1 MENLFFTDKVHVAK
15 KNVVS
20 FLQKELE
27 PIKNDIN
34 QANKI
39 PIALLKSLGKHG
51 FFGPLIPQK
60 YRGTQL
66 GIIAHCMIT
75 EEISKINVA
84 VSVSRTPCILMGY
97 LLNKFSNEYQKEK
110 YLKQVATGD
119 KICSICVTEEMAGS
133 NVAGIKTTAEKK
145 GNSYVLNGSKR
156 FITNAGLSDYYFIWA
171 ISNKTVN
178 PRGGMS
184 VFLVE
189 KDTPGLS
196 NENPYNLM
204 GINGIYN
211 GNLEL
216 KNVEVPE
223 ENLIGME
230 GNGFNDLM
238 EVFNIER
245 LTLSSES
252 NGIALAAFKESKN
265 YAKTRIQFDKP
276 IASFQLIK
284 LKIAEMATKLQAAR
298 LLTYSA
304 AKLLEM
310 KINVTKEASMAKAY
324 SSKTAFEIT
333 SEAVQIHGGN
343 GYTDKHSVERYMRDA
358 KFFMIGGGTTEI
370 QNLIIAREELKN
382 SKKKII

>member
-27 PIKNDIN
+27 PIKNDLN
-34 QANKI
+34 QSNKI